1 MDELIITALNS
12 NDEAERLYAVE
23 DILESGDPEGAVHLV
38 ERLAREDSRAVKDS
52 IVFALKR
59 MDCSEA
65 YGMLFDMFSSPEA
78 FMRNAALSIFG
89 AGGENALYYLGEKL
103 DHTDKE
109 VRKLMLDAIVEIGT
123 PDARLAIRALLHDDA
138 PNVRITAVEYLGRL
152 NDRDSLNDILDL
164 LANDTEPM
172 LRITILKV
180 ISQMG
185 GNDHIRR
192 AMDIVIPGG
201 EIKNTDPLY
210 LPEVTAFIAKSGNL
224 EDIKTLMGNIDDIS
238 AYSENIIEL
247 IGETI
252 KRFKDGAA
260 CDEAIDKLIK
270 IAGDRWICEEI
281 RIQAVEYLL
290 NESFSDV
297 SRNVLYKLGL
307 NLLYDGISH
316 SGIKLLAKSGT
327 NRAKERIKSFMENTD
342 DEDLREFC
350 TDVIGE

>member
-1 MDELIITALNS
+1 MDKLIIKALNS
-12 NDEAERLYAVE
+12 DDEAERLYAVE
-23 DILESGDPEGAVHLV
+23 DILESGDSESVVPLV
-38 ERLAREDSRAVKDS
+38 ERLAREDSSAVRDS

-65 YGMLFDMFSSPEA
+65 YGRLFDMFSSPDA

-89 AGGENALYYLGEKL
+89 AGGENALYYLGERL

-152 NDRDSLNDILDL
+152 NDRDSMDDIIDL

-172 LRITILKV
+172 LRVTILKT

-185 GNDHIRR
+185 DNSHIKQ

-201 EIKNTDPLY
+201 EIKNVDPLY
-210 LPEVTAFIAKSGNL
+210 LPEVTAFVARSGEL
-224 EDIKTLMGNIDDIS
+224 EDIKTLLENIDDIS
-238 AYSENIIEL
+238 AYSENIIEM
-247 IGETI
+247 IGEAI
-252 KRFKDGAA
+252 KRFEDSAA
-260 CDEAIDKLIK
+260 CDEVIDKLIK
-270 IAGDRWICEEI
+270 IAGDRWVCEEI
-281 RIQAVEYLL
+281 RIQAAEYLL
-290 NESFSDV
+290 NDIFRGV
-297 SRNVLYKLGL
+297 SQDMLYKLGVS
-307 NLLYDGISH
+307 LLFDGINY
-316 SGIKLLAKSGT
+316 SGIKLLARSGI
-327 NRAKERIKSFMENTD
+327 NRAEERIRSFMENTD

-350 TDVIGE
+350 MEIIDE